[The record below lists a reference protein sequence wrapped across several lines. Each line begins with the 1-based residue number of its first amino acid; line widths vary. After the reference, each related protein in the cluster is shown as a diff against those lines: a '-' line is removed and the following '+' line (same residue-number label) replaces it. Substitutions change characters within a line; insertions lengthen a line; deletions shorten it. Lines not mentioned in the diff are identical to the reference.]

1 MFRGSSK
8 AFVKDIQKPAA
19 VCRKG
24 FSLVNFIYEK
34 GIGMKHKRSRIAV
47 IAAAFLAVI
56 AALTVVTYFFVQ
68 NFARSIIIKNVD
80 ELAEHDMLIIK
91 EYVAA
96 KTNDMN
102 CMLDELEI
110 VAPENESALRDEI
123 KLKEQV
129 GVFSRIYLLAA
140 DGSLYSSEGIKPA
153 EQNVFLGYFSENQN
167 AEFVRRY
174 NDTEEQKAYLIYGIG
189 FKNAP
194 MTFAGTDF
202 IGMAVL
208 NDISIIRSKLSIT
221 CFGGKGYSSVINS
234 NGEYIVN
241 SDVSTDV
248 FDPENFFE
256 LTVDAEYKEQ
266 ISADEVKDKINSR
279 EEFSFSYVRKD
290 GEERFVSVKPILDS
304 NWLFINSISDSVFEA
319 QTSRFLLF
327 TVGIMSAVAAV
338 MIIGIFVIHQMR
350 KKLKNF
356 YSSTVKGVYSRNYYN
371 DKLVYQT
378 VNSVVLLDLDKLKY
392 INDNFGHLAGDQAI
406 RKTAEV
412 LYSVLGDIGDV
423 VRFGGDEFV
432 VGISAD
438 ISYDEFRAR
447 LDRVLEV
454 MKGVKIEKYPD
465 VKLSASIGGYYG
477 EGITGDIF
485 CYADYM
491 LYRAKKDRNCVV
503 TETADEE
510 KSRSKEEKLK
520 SGITSN

>member
-1 MFRGSSK
+1 MNS
-8 AFVKDIQKPAA
+8 
-19 VCRKG
+19 
-24 FSLVNFIYEK
+24 IYEK
-34 GIGMKHKRSRIAV
+34 GIGMKHKRLRIAV
-47 IAAAFLAVI
+47 VAAAFLTVI
-56 AALTVVTYFFVQ
+56 AALTVATYYFVQ
-68 NFARSIIIKNVD
+68 SFARSIIIKNVD
-80 ELAEHDMLIIK
+80 ELAEHDMIIIK

-110 VAPENESALRDEI
+110 TAPENEGELRDAI
-123 KLKEQV
+123 KLKEQI
-129 GVFSRIYLLAA
+129 GLFSSIYLIAA

-153 EQNVFLGYFSENQN
+153 DQNVFLGYFSENQN

-174 NDTEEQKAYLIYGIG
+174 NDTEDQKAYLIYGIG

-194 MTFAGTDF
+194 MAFAGNDF
-202 IGMAVL
+202 IGMAAL
-208 NDISIIRSKLSIT
+208 NDISIIRSKLNIT

-234 NGEYIVN
+234 GGEYIVN
-241 SDVSTDV
+241 SDSSTNL

-256 LTVDAEYKEQ
+256 LTVDAEYRDR
-266 ISADEVKDKINSR
+266 ISAEEVKDKINSR

-304 NWLFINSISDSVFEA
+304 NWLFINSISDSVFKA
-319 QTSRFLLF
+319 QTSRFLAF
-327 TVGIMSAVAAV
+327 TVGILTAVAAI
-338 MIIGIFVIHQMR
+338 MIIGIFAIHQMR

-378 VNSVVLLDLDKLKY
+378 VNCVALLDLDKLKY

-406 RKTAEV
+406 RKTAEA
-412 LYSVLGDIGDV
+412 LYSVLGDVGDV

-438 ISYDEFRAR
+438 ISYDEFKAR
-447 LDRVLEV
+447 LNRVLDV
-454 MKGVKIEKYPD
+454 MKDVRIEKYPD
-465 VKLSASIGGYYG
+465 LKLSASIGGYYG
-477 EGITGDIF
+477 VGITGDIF
-485 CYADYM
+485 CFADYM

-503 TETADEE
+503 TETADDE
-510 KSRSKEEKLK
+510 KGRSKEEKLK